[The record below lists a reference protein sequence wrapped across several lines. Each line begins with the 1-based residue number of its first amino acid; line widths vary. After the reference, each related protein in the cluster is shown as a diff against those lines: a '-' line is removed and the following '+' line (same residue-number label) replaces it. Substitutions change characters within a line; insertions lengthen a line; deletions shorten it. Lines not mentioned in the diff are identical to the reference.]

1 MSESQAFDVVVVG
14 CGGAGLTAALA
25 AQEKGARVC
34 ILERANREESGG
46 NTRYTGAWLRM
57 KSPAEV
63 SEDFEEH
70 FAVNASGYLDPTVV
84 EETAGDPHSWSAAA
98 KAGSFVD
105 PNVVAAL
112 SEHAPETLAW
122 AKGFGVRYVTLDT
135 PFPTSVQPRI
145 SPNGGGL
152 ALLEAFAPAFVARG
166 GTIRYE
172 HAAQSL
178 VVGADGAVEGVRG
191 IGPHNA
197 PFEARARSV
206 ILACGGFQG
215 NAEMMNRYLGPRA
228 LYLRAMSRGGYYNK
242 GEGIRMA
249 LEIGAAPCGDFGSYH
264 ASPMDPRSNRAG
276 PSMYIYPYGI
286 LVNKEGMRFT
296 DEGPGP
302 TDETYESVTRTIFAQ
317 PSGIAWTILDAKVA
331 DVPHQSVAI
340 RTEQPA
346 VEAATLRELADKIG
360 VPADM
365 LERTVEQ
372 YNSACKP
379 GAFDP
384 VRLDGLATQGVH
396 PRKSNWARPVDVA
409 PYKAYPIISSIVF
422 TFGGLKTDAEGRVVN
437 QQGDAIPGL
446 YAVGETQGLY
456 YGSYTGATSVL
467 KGLVFGRL
475 AGYDAARRA
484 SGLKQMEEAR

>member
-1 MSESQAFDVVVVG
+1 MNAVRESDVIVVG
-14 CGGAGLTAALA
+14 CGGAGLAAALA

-34 ILERANREESGG
+34 ILERASKDESGG
-46 NTRYTGAWLRM
+46 NTRYTGAWMRM
-57 KSPAEV
+57 KSPAEL
-63 SEDFEEH
+63 SSDFEDR
-70 FAVNASGYLDPTVV
+70 FAGNAGGYLDPTII
-84 EETAGDPHSWSAAA
+84 EETSRDPKAWSAAA
-98 KAGSFVD
+98 RAGSFVD
-105 PNVVAAL
+105 PNVIAAL
-112 SEHAPETLAW
+112 SDNAAETLAW
-122 AKGFGVRYVTLDT
+122 IKTFGVQFVPLEV

-152 ALLEAFAPAFVARG
+152 ALLEAFVPAFLAKG

-172 HAAQSL
+172 SAVYDL
-178 VVGADGAVEGVRG
+178 CVADDGCVDGVRG
-191 IGPHNA
+191 VGPGNR
-197 PFEARARSV
+197 PFTMRSGAV

-215 NAEMMNRYLGPRA
+215 NAEMLNRYLGPRSVH
-228 LYLRAMSRGGYYNK
+228 LRAMSRGGYYNK

-249 LEIGAAPCGDFGSYH
+249 LAIGAAPCGDFGSYH
-264 ASPMDPRSNRAG
+264 ASPIDPRSNRAG

-286 LVNKEGMRFT
+286 LVNKDGMRFT

-317 PSGIAWTILDAKVA
+317 PSGIAWTILDAKLE
-331 DVPHQSVAI
+331 DIPHQSVAI

-346 VEAATLRELADKIG
+346 IEAATLAELAGKIG

-365 LERTVEQ
+365 LGETVRD
-372 YNSACKP
+372 YNAACRSGP
-379 GAFDP
+379 FDP
-384 VRLDGLATQGVH
+384 LALDGLATAGLH
-396 PRKSNWARPVDVA
+396 PRKSNWARPIDSP

-422 TFGGLKTDAEGRVVN
+422 TFGGLKTDPVARVVN
-437 QQGDAIPGL
+437 HQGDAIPGL

-475 AGYDAARRA
+475 AGADAARRA
-484 SGLKQMEEAR
+484 AGA

>member
-1 MSESQAFDVVVVG
+1 MNESQAFDVVVVG

-34 ILERANREESGG
+34 IIERATKDESGG

-70 FAVNASGYLDPTVV
+70 FVVNAGGYLDPTIV
-84 EETAGDPHSWSAAA
+84 EETSRDAQSWSAAA

-112 SEHAPETLAW
+112 SENAPETLAW
-122 AKGFGVRYVTLDT
+122 AKAFGVQYVTLDT

-152 ALLEAFAPAFVARG
+152 ALLDAFAPAFVAKG

-178 VVGADGAVEGVRG
+178 IVGTDGSVEGVRG
-191 IGPHNA
+191 IGPRNA
-197 PFEARARSV
+197 PFEVRGRSV
-206 ILACGGFQG
+206 VLACGGFQG

-228 LYLRAMSRGGYYNK
+228 VYLRAMSRGGYYNK

-276 PSMYIYPYGI
+276 PSMYIYPYGV
-286 LVNKEGMRFT
+286 LVNKEGLRFT

-317 PSGIAWTILDAKVA
+317 SGGIAWTVLDAKVA

-346 VEAATLRELADKIG
+346 IEGATLRELAEKIG
-360 VPADM
+360 VPPDM

-372 YNSACKP
+372 YNAACP
-379 GAFDP
+379 AGTFDP
-384 VRLDGLATQGVH
+384 VQLDGLATQGVH
-396 PRKSNWARPVDVA
+396 PRKSNWARPIDTG

-484 SGLKQMEEAR
+484 GRNHA

>member
-1 MSESQAFDVVVVG
+1 MMGESREFDVIVVG
-14 CGGAGLTAALA
+14 CGSAGLAAALA

-34 ILERANREESGG
+34 ILERASKDEFGG
-46 NTRYTGAWLRM
+46 NTRYTGAWMRM

-63 SEDFEEH
+63 SDDFEEH
-70 FAVNASGYLDPTVV
+70 FAANAGGYLDPTVIA
-84 EETAGDPHSWSAAA
+84 ETSRDPASWSAAA
-98 KAGSFVD
+98 RAGSFVD

-112 SEHAPETLAW
+112 SEHASGTLEW
-122 AKGFGVRYVTLDT
+122 VKRFGVQYVKLDV

-145 SPNGGGL
+145 SPNGGGM
-152 ALLEAFAPAFVARG
+152 ALLEALQPAFLAKG
-166 GTIRYE
+166 GAVRYDCAVQTLE
-172 HAAQSL
+172 
-178 VVGADGAVEGVRG
+178 VGSDGAVTGVRG
-191 IGPHNA
+191 TGASNR
-197 PFEARARSV
+197 PFALHARSV

-215 NAEMMNRYLGPRA
+215 NAEMLNRYLGPRSM
-228 LYLRAMSRGGYYNK
+228 YLRPMSRGGYYNK

-249 LEIGAAPCGDFGSYH
+249 LDIGAAPCGDFGSYH

-286 LVNKEGMRFT
+286 LVNKDGMRFT

-302 TDETYESVTRTIFAQ
+302 TDETYEAVTRHIFAQ
-317 PSGIAWTILDAKVA
+317 PAGIAWTILDAKVK

-346 VEAATLRELADKIG
+346 LEAPTIPELAARIG

-365 LERTVEQ
+365 LEQTVRA
-372 YNSACKP
+372 YNAACVE

-384 VRLDGLATQGVH
+384 LTLDGLATKGLH
-396 PRKSNWARPVDVA
+396 PRKSNWARRIDSP
-409 PYKAYPIISSIVF
+409 PYKAYPIVSSIVF
-422 TFGGLKTDAEGRVVN
+422 TFGGLKTDPAGRVVN

-475 AGYDAARRA
+475 AGYDAARR
-484 SGLKQMEEAR
+484 GKEA